1 MKRVSVKTKI
11 VFWLSVLTGLLAVLL
26 IIFMMAISSK
36 VADQT
41 AEDRLV
47 SEVRNRIGQI
57 HMEQGKPQPGKGFR
71 FYQNGVTILIYSK
84 KETLL
89 AGQIPISFVS
99 GEPFQNGRVRMI
111 DAGEIKYFMLDL
123 WVSDGWENG
132 VWVRGLIEAPDNR
145 IAVYHLLKVALITLP
160 FFMALAAAGSYRII
174 RRAFRPLD
182 AINATAAAINEARD
196 LSRRIGLPPGEDE
209 FSRLGSS
216 FDELFERLERSFE
229 TEKQFTADASHE
241 LRTPLSIIK
250 GACEYALKYGETQE
264 DSQESLEMIKR
275 QAEKMSGIISQL
287 LSMTRMEQGTEQFCM
302 ETLEL
307 RDFLRRLC
315 TEQAFDAGHVVVEDG
330 DLIEVQANAGLLS
343 RLVINLVE
351 NALKY
356 GRTDGHVWLS
366 VRSYGDEVQLMVQDD
381 GPGIAP
387 EHQEKI
393 WQRFYQADA
402 AHSEEMGAG
411 LGLPMVRQIAKIHGG
426 YMTLESEL
434 HVGSLF
440 ILHLPVNKVS

>member
-1 MKRVSVKTKI
+1 MKKVSVKTKI
-11 VFWLSVLTGLLAVLL
+11 VFWLTMLTALLAVLL
-26 IIFMMAISSK
+26 VIFMMAISNRVS
-36 VADQT
+36 DQT
-41 AEDRLV
+41 AEDQLV
-47 SEVRNRIGQI
+47 SAVRNRIGQI
-57 HMEQGKPQPGKGFR
+57 HMEQGKPKLGKGFR
-71 FYQNGVTILIYSK
+71 FYQNGVTMLIYSK

-89 AGQIPISFVS
+89 AGQIPISFVF
-99 GEPFQNGRVRMI
+99 GEPFQNGLVRMI
-111 DAGEIKYFMLDL
+111 DAGEIQYFMLDL
-123 WVSDGWENG
+123 WVSDGWDNG

-145 IAVYHLLKVALITLP
+145 MSAYHLLKVALITLP
-160 FFMALAAAGSYRII
+160 FFMALAAVGSYRII
-174 RRAFRPLD
+174 RRAFQPLD

-229 TEKQFTADASHE
+229 AEKQFTADASHE
-241 LRTPLSIIK
+241 LRTPVSIIK
-250 GACEYALKYGETQE
+250 GACEYALKYDETQE
-264 DSQESLEMIKR
+264 DRQESLDMIKR

-287 LSMTRMEQGTEQFCM
+287 LSMTRLEQGTEQICM

-315 TEQAFDAGHVVVEDG
+315 TEQVFDAGHVEDG

-411 LGLPMVRQIAKIHGG
+411 LGLPMVQQIAKIHGG

-440 ILHLPVNKVS
+440 ILHLPAKKVS